1 MNKISLEKLIKKDSV
16 SAPDLSGLENNILN
30 AVAKI
35 ERRRF
40 VARTSFWSLLSAL
53 TSIGFVLSGSAFYQ
67 QFVAAGGRELFALLL
82 TDTSVVLANSTN
94 FFYSIAESM
103 PIGTLSVSL
112 SALAALLFSLRHLVE
127 IQLNKISKNIYK
139 LTA

>member
-1 MNKISLEKLIKKDSV
+1 MQNKQESPI
-16 SAPDLSGLENNILN
+16 DLSGLEQNILTT
-30 AVAKI
+30 VAKM

-40 VARTSFWSLLSAL
+40 LMRTSVWSLLSAL
-53 TSIGFVLSGSAFYQ
+53 TSVGFVVSGSSFYQ
-67 QFVAAGGRELFALLL
+67 QFAASGGRELFTLLL

-127 IQLNKISKNIYK
+127 IRLNKISKNIYK